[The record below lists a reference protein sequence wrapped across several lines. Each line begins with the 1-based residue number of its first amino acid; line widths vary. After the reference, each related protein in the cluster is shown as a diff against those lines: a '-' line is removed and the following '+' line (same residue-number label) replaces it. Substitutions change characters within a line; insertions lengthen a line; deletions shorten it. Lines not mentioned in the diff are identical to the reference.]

1 MIKAIIFDCFGV
13 LTTDG
18 WIAFKK
24 RHFKDHK
31 LSADKASELNRKT
44 DKGEMDYKHF
54 LTEIGRLAETTAQQV
69 QDEIDNNVTDEE
81 LFDYISNLKPKYKV
95 GMLSNAASNYLSDLF
110 QPEQIALFDAVV
122 LSYEAGFI
130 KPEVQAYELIAERL
144 GVEIT
149 ECIFIDDQ
157 EKHVTGARRVGM
169 QAILYR
175 DFPQMKREL
184 EKILSA
190 SSNN

>member
-1 MIKAIIFDCFGV
+1 
-13 LTTDG
+13 
-18 WIAFKK
+18 
-24 RHFKDHK
+24 
-31 LSADKASELNRKT
+31 
-44 DKGEMDYKHF
+44 MDYKHF